1 MAKTLPPLHPGE
13 VLREEFLLP
22 LNLSAGA
29 IARACRVP
37 RTRIERLTREE
48 VGVSGDTAVRL
59 AKFFGASPEFWLN
72 LQLRFEADV
81 AMRAASKDLAAIKP
95 LSRKAA

>member
-95 LSRKAA
+95 LSRTAA

>member
-59 AKFFGASPEFWLN
+59 AKLLGTSPEFWLN

>member
-1 MAKTLPPLHPGE
+1 MPKTLPLHPGE

-29 IARACRVP
+29 IAKACRVP

-59 AKFFGASPEFWLN
+59 AKFLGTSPEFWLN
-72 LQLRFEADV
+72 LQLRFEAEV
-81 AMRAASKDLAAIKP
+81 ATRAASEDLAAIKP
-95 LSRKAA
+95 LERHTA

>member
-1 MAKTLPPLHPGE
+1 MPKTLPPLHPGE

-29 IARACRVP
+29 IAKACRVP

-59 AKFFGASPEFWLN
+59 AKFLGTSPEFWLN
-72 LQLRFEADV
+72 LQLRFEAEV
-81 AMRAASKDLAAIKP
+81 ATRAASEDLAAIKP
-95 LSRKAA
+95 LERPAA

>member
-1 MAKTLPPLHPGE
+1 MPKTLPLHPGE

-29 IARACRVP
+29 IAKACRVP

-59 AKFFGASPEFWLN
+59 AKFLGTSPEFWLN

-81 AMRAASKDLAAIKP
+81 ATRAASEDLAAIKP
-95 LSRKAA
+95 LERHTA

>member
-1 MAKTLPPLHPGE
+1 MPKILAPQHPGE

-59 AKFFGASPEFWLN
+59 AKFLGTSPEFGLN